1 MLHISKNFFVYIPVE
16 RNWVNVAA
24 YLIDIYTQERYS
36 LVMKKHID
44 SPKMG
49 EILKEEFMKPYKLS
63 AYKLAQGINV
73 PVSRVQ
79 DILHDRRKITVDTSL
94 RLGKY
99 FGVSDSY
106 FLNIQ
111 NDIDIRNAKHELE
124 AEIARIQTVA
134 LA

>member
-1 MLHISKNFFVYIPVE
+1 
-16 RNWVNVAA
+16 
-24 YLIDIYTQERYS
+24 
-36 LVMKKHID
+36 MKKHINT
-44 SPKMG
+44 PKMS
-49 EILKEEFMKPYKLS
+49 EILKEEFMKPFNIS
-63 AYKLAQGINV
+63 AYKLAQEINV

-94 RLGKY
+94 RLAKY

-124 AEIARIQTVA
+124 SEIAKIQTVV

>member
-1 MLHISKNFFVYIPVE
+1 MIFFAYIPVE
-16 RNWVNVAA
+16 LSWVNASI
-24 YLIDIYTQERYS
+24 YLIDIYTHKRYS
-36 LVMKKHID
+36 FVMKKHIET
-44 SPKMG
+44 PKMS

-124 AEIARIQTVA
+124 SEIARIQTVA